1 MTAKRIYRRTF
12 LKSSLAMA
20 GAGVLL
26 LACKPA
32 GGTPVVPTQVSG
44 QTVATQ
50 PTPAPASGK
59 QLRLTTWENWEDD
72 PGFMKAWD
80 TFFEKTGVKVAPEHI
95 PWSGYPD
102 KMVTLAAAKTMPDIL
117 RVNGHMTPVF
127 GYRDMLLKLNPH
139 IDKDGYDMAM
149 YYPLLRRIYQ
159 YPEGEQLCLPQ
170 DNANYAGTYYNV
182 ELFEEAGLKP
192 PAEDWTYDDLLD
204 YAQKLTKKESD
215 RTVQYGVVLIGGDG
229 YPSPAVIAFGGQM
242 SDDNFNPK
250 KANIDSEEHRAL
262 FEFAIKAI
270 DMGIHPT
277 VDAIGE
283 MSGSVQA
290 LATGK
295 VAMVVNEGL
304 WASNQLGEA
313 KELKWDL
320 AISPR
325 REGKPHRFCTAGAG
339 WGAPVSSKD
348 PDLAWRFLK
357 FFMGPDGTEIV
368 LANRRPDFIWPSAI
382 RKYSEKEATD
392 KGTAHPNL
400 LKAVQAAESIIPWW
414 ALHPN
419 VEQIWTTILGPI
431 SSEVIRKTK
440 GIEEGIGEMQQKMQE
455 LLDKLP
461 AKS

>member
-1 MTAKRIYRRTF
+1 MSARKIGRRMF
-12 LKSSLAMA
+12 LQSCLALA
-20 GAGVLL
+20 GAGILAT
-26 LACKPA
+26 ACKAPAASEPQQPATAAEAVQPTAAPA
-32 GGTPVVPTQVSG
+32 GS
-44 QTVATQ
+44 
-50 PTPAPASGK
+50 K
-59 QLRLTTWENWEDD
+59 EMRLTTWENWKDD
-72 PGFMKAWD
+72 PGFMKAWE
-80 TFFEKTGVKVAPEHI
+80 TFTEKTGVKISPENI

-102 KMVTLAAAKTMPDIL
+102 KMVTMAAAKTMPDIL

-127 GYRDMLLKLNPH
+127 GYRDILLKLGPY
-139 IDKDGYDMAM
+139 IDKDSYDMDM

-170 DNANYAGTYYNV
+170 DNANYAATYYNV
-182 ELFEEAGLKP
+182 QLLEEAGLQP
-192 PAEDWTYDDLLD
+192 PADDWTYDDLLS
-204 YAQKLTKKESD
+204 YAEKLTKKEGSN
-215 RTVQYGVVLIGGDG
+215 TTQYGVVLIGGDG

-242 SDDNFNPK
+242 SDDNFDPK

-262 FEFAIKAI
+262 FDYSIKAI

-277 VDAIGE
+277 IDAVGE
-283 MSGSVQA
+283 MSGSFQA

-304 WASNQLGEA
+304 WGNNQLIDAEG
-313 KELKWDL
+313 LKWEI

-325 REGKPHRFCTAGAG
+325 REGKPHRFATAGAG
-339 WGAPVSSKD
+339 WSAPASSKD
-348 PDLAWRFLK
+348 PDLAWQFLK
-357 FFMGPDGTEIV
+357 FFMGPEGTEIV
-368 LANRRPDFIWPSAI
+368 LANRRSDYIWPSAI
-382 RKYSEKEATD
+382 KKYSEKEATQ
-392 KGTAHPNL
+392 KGSAHPKL

-419 VEQIWTTILGPI
+419 VEQIWTTILGPV